1 MITALGI
8 PDRTYRDHVFR
19 MLLNEKERALEVYNA
34 INDSN
39 YNNPDELEYTTLENA
54 VYIGMKNDVSFI
66 LDKSLAL
73 YEHQSTINPNMP
85 LRDLLYVA
93 CIYSGRLDHSRF
105 YGETKIDLP
114 MPQFVVFYNGKK
126 KSLMEKSSTL
136 KEYAIFVDTVRRYTD
151 LYGFREEAV
160 TMAINECIE
169 NNVLKDFLIKNK
181 QDVLFSCLFEYDA
194 EKHMDVVAHEE
205 YEKGLEEGEAKG
217 KAEGQAKLNMYVLL
231 SDKLI
236 KANRFEDLK
245 HANED
250 ETYRDMLYKEFG
262 IN

>member
-1 MITALGI
+1 MTV
-8 PDRTYRDHVFR
+8 T
-19 MLLNEKERALEVYNA
+19 M
-34 INDSN
+34 
-39 YNNPDELEYTTLENA
+39 TTQMSW
-54 VYIGMKNDVSFI
+54 I
-66 LDKSLAL
+66 
-73 YEHQSTINPNMP
+73 MP

-126 KSLMEKSSTL
+126 KIPEHYVMKLSDSFKGNKGNKGNNEPALELRVEVFDINKGKNDSLMEKCSTIR
-136 KEYAIFVDTVRRYTD
+136 EYSMFVDTVRRYTD

-205 YEKGLEEGEAKG
+205 YAKGLEDGKARGLEEGEARGLAKGLEKGEAIG

-236 KANRFEDLK
+236 RENRFDDLK

-250 ETYRDMLYKEFG
+250 ETYRDLLCKEFG